1 MDRRLY
7 CWIDGLYGWMITL
20 LNVGISISIMKQL
33 FIITQRH
40 TDKKTEEEKME
51 EQVIDQSYVTFLQK
65 FNDEKLFYRCRILT
79 EGEFVSQ
86 LSSNERISFD
96 GLCGLQQIVIRVLC
110 YVIVC
115 SLLIY
120 GFIA

>member
-51 EQVIDQSYVTFLQK
+51 VTSNRPKLRYVFTK
-65 FNDEKLFYRCRILT
+65 
-79 EGEFVSQ
+79 V
-86 LSSNERISFD
+86 
-96 GLCGLQQIVIRVLC
+96 
-110 YVIVC
+110 
-115 SLLIY
+115 
-120 GFIA
+120 